1 MYKPRL
7 IARLDIKNENL
18 IKGIHLEGLRKI
30 GDPNKFAVK
39 YYKEGVDEIL
49 LMDCVASLYGRNSLI
64 DVIKRSAKNIF
75 IPITVGGGIRNINDA
90 ENLLKNGADKICVNT
105 AAIKNPKLITKL
117 AERFGSQ
124 CVVLSIEAKKIKENY
139 WEAYTHN
146 GREKTGLNVIDWIK
160 KSTSLGVGEVILTS
174 VDKEGTCTG
183 FDYDLCSQV
192 SSISKVPFII
202 SGGLGKTEHINY
214 LLNKT
219 YVDGLAA
226 ASVLHYN
233 KLKIKEIQKNLKKK

>member
-233 KLKIKEIQKNLKKK
+233 KLKIKKIQKNLKKK

>member
-1 MYKPRL
+1 M
-7 IARLDIKNENL
+7 
-18 IKGIHLEGLRKI
+18 G
-30 GDPNKFAVK
+30 
-39 YYKEGVDEIL
+39 
-49 LMDCVASLYGRNSLI
+49 
-64 DVIKRSAKNIF
+64 
-75 IPITVGGGIRNINDA
+75 
-90 ENLLKNGADKICVNT
+90 
-105 AAIKNPKLITKL
+105 
-117 AERFGSQ
+117 Q

-226 ASVLHYN
+226 ASVL
-233 KLKIKEIQKNLKKK
+233 